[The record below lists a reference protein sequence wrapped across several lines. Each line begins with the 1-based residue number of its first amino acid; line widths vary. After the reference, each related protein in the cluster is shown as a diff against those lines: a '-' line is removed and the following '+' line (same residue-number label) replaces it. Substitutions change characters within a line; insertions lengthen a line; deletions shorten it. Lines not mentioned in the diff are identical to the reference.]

1 MNCKCETIIFS
12 DKAYNAII
20 RESFSKHPLET
31 GGKLLGYISADG
43 KIWFVME
50 ALSAGINA
58 THQVAH
64 FQYDKEFIDYLST
77 SIANQYQA
85 SLQDL
90 GLWHRH
96 PGSMDTFSSTDDIT
110 NVEHASRNPYGIISG
125 LVNID
130 PKFRLTIYYLNHQS
144 INANQRILYSKV
156 TDILVGDAY
165 IPKEFFALRYVD
177 PENIE
182 LHPLPPA
189 SMRPIQQ
196 QDLQNIDEF
205 NNNPRKPLPP
215 QDPTIRKTIL
225 FSGLAI
231 ILAVVFFIIGSYTK
245 EKEITKLTEENT
257 KLDRQLNNST
267 EKANN
272 LTQLHQSVIKHK
284 DSIDK
289 LKEENTELHRQ
300 LKECTNTDK
309 PTEKDTKPNQQSKN
323 TASTNK
329 TRTTA
334 STKPTNE

>member
-130 PKFRLTIYYLNHQS
+130 PKFRLTLYYLNQKRIDTS
-144 INANQRILYSKV
+144 QRVLYSKI

-182 LHPLPPA
+182 LHPLPPV
-189 SMRPIQQ
+189 SMYPIQQ
-196 QDLQNIDEF
+196 QQNQYYVDEF
-205 NNNPRKPLPP
+205 SDEEKEVGKSSSW
-215 QDPTIRKTIL
+215 QSKIL
-225 FSGLAI
+225 SYKKHI
-231 ILAVVFFIIGSYTK
+231 IISISVVFVVVLLVICYYFAYYAKSQDVGKQEKQEQSLDKKENKTEEDTPNLLSRVWERVFNRENK
-245 EKEITKLTEENT
+245 EKN
-257 KLDRQLNNST
+257 D
-267 EKANN
+267 
-272 LTQLHQSVIKHK
+272 
-284 DSIDK
+284 
-289 LKEENTELHRQ
+289 
-300 LKECTNTDK
+300 
-309 PTEKDTKPNQQSKN
+309 
-323 TASTNK
+323 
-329 TRTTA
+329 
-334 STKPTNE
+334 